1 MKNRKKREITATDY
15 LTIEENVKNTTYS
28 ESDKER
34 LKLQAIRLNEEMV
47 NQQIGI
53 PELVEITGMGQGT
66 IGQYK
71 TGKVLIKEDLL
82 QPLCDALHV
91 SRNYLRGISKV
102 RRYENEELNKL
113 FGLTDNAIDN
123 LSTMPN
129 KDLINILFDN
139 DRDDVLYFFEK
150 LDEYKKELD
159 KFNKESSISLM
170 AGTFQRDS
178 LNIAKYRL
186 MEAFSDLINKK

>member
-91 SRNYLRGISKV
+91 SRN
-102 RRYENEELNKL
+102 
-113 FGLTDNAIDN
+113 
-123 LSTMPN
+123 
-129 KDLINILFDN
+129 
-139 DRDDVLYFFEK
+139 
-150 LDEYKKELD
+150 
-159 KFNKESSISLM
+159 
-170 AGTFQRDS
+170 
-178 LNIAKYRL
+178 
-186 MEAFSDLINKK
+186 

>member
-15 LTIEENVKNTTYS
+15 LTIEENIKNTSYS
-28 ESDKER
+28 DSDKER

-91 SRNYLRGISKV
+91 SRNYLRGISNVK
-102 RRYENEELNKL
+102 RYENEEINKL

-129 KDLINILFDN
+129 KDIINMLFDN

-150 LDEYKKELD
+150 LYDYKKELV
-159 KFNKESSISLM
+159 KFNKESSISSM

-178 LNIAKYRL
+178 LNVAKYRL

>member
-15 LTIEENVKNTTYS
+15 LTIEENIKNTSYS
-28 ESDKER
+28 DSDKER

-91 SRNYLRGISKV
+91 SRNYLRGISNVK
-102 RRYENEELNKL
+102 RYENEEINKL

-129 KDLINILFDN
+129 KDLINMLFDN

-150 LDEYKKELD
+150 LYDYKKELV
-159 KFNKESSISLM
+159 KFNKESSISSM
-170 AGTFQRDS
+170 AGNFQRDS